1 MSGKGSK
8 QRPRSVA
15 FKEFSERWEATF
27 GRCNC
32 YYKDDEKPSK
42 ADKKSKSDRKAL
54 RN

>member
-1 MSGKGSK
+1 MNGKGSK

-32 YYKDDEKPSK
+32 YYKDDDRTPKE
-42 ADKKSKSDRKAL
+42 DKKSKSARKAL